1 MLQALNTKLIIERRH
16 EEQKSAMG
24 LVLTNSA
31 NPNPRGIVLSIGEG
45 VKDKCPNIAVGDIVV
60 VEWTQTAKV
69 QDGGKDVYVIDV
81 GSIYAKE

>member
-1 MLQALNTKLIIERRH
+1 MIQALGTKLVLERRN

-31 NPNPRGIVLSIGEG
+31 NPNPRGVVLSIGEA
-45 VKDKCPNIAVGDIVV
+45 VKDKCPNIALGDVVV
-60 VEWTQTAKV
+60 VEWSQTAKV
-69 QDGGKDVYVIDV
+69 QDQGRDVYIIDV

>member
-1 MLQALNTKLIIERRH
+1 MLQALNTKLIIDRRN

-24 LVLTNSA
+24 LVLTNAA
-31 NPNPRGIVLSIGEG
+31 NPNPRGVVLSIGEA
-45 VKDKCPNIAVGDIVV
+45 VKDKCPNINVGDVVV

-69 QDGGKDVYVIDV
+69 QDQGKDVYVIDV